1 MKILLGTDTYP
12 PTINGAAQFCFRLAR
27 GLARLGHDVHVA
39 CPSPT
44 GRAETISDDEGV
56 TLHRIRSARYR
67 RYGDFPLSR
76 LGTVAR
82 EARNVLDRV
91 RPDVVHVQHSFL
103 LGRALLRHAR
113 NAGIGTIATNHV
125 MPENLMDH
133 VPLPDFMHGWA
144 SRMVWR
150 DMKRVYRNAGIVT
163 SPTPRAVDLLQ
174 HATGLKA
181 VAVSNGVD
189 LQPYER
195 ESREA
200 VVNQVPVVLFVGR
213 LDQEKRVDNLIHAMA
228 ALPAHVP
235 GRLEIVGDGP
245 CRAEWEDLG
254 ERLGLGDDRVFFHGF
269 VSESDL
275 LSRYG
280 SADVFCMPSI
290 AELQSLATLE
300 AMAAS
305 TPVVAA
311 DAVALRH
318 LVDHGR
324 NGYLHKAGDVSD
336 LSSRL
341 AELLIDPDTR
351 RRMGRVSKSMVA
363 KHSME
368 HTLDSFENLYASIMR
383 GTKTWSRPITAETAL
398 TA

>member
-44 GRAETISDDEGV
+44 GRAEKATDDEGV
-56 TLHRIRSARYR
+56 TLHRIRSTRYR
-67 RYGDFPLSR
+67 RYSNFPLSR
-76 LGTVAR
+76 LGTVTRDAR
-82 EARNVLDRV
+82 KVLDEV
-91 RPDVVHVQHSFL
+91 QPDVVHVQHSFL

-113 NAGIGTIATNHV
+113 NAGIGTIETNHV
-125 MPENLMDH
+125 MPENLVDH
-133 VPLPDFMHGWA
+133 VPLPAFLHGWA
-144 SRMVWR
+144 SRLVWR
-150 DMKRVYRNAGIVT
+150 DIKRVYRNAGVVT
-163 SPTPRAVDLLQ
+163 SPTPLAVDLLRD
-174 HATGLKA
+174 ATGLEA
-181 VAVSNGVD
+181 CAVSNGVD
-189 LQPYER
+189 LHPYEQ
-195 ESREA
+195 ESHEA
-200 VVNQVPVVLFVGR
+200 AENQVPVVLFVGR
-213 LDQEKRVDNLIHAMA
+213 LDQEKRVDDLLHAMA
-228 ALPAHVP
+228 ALPTHVP

-254 ERLGLGDDRVFFHGF
+254 GRLGLGNDRVFFHGF
-269 VSESDL
+269 VRESDL

-305 TPVVAA
+305 TAVVAA

-324 NGYLHKAGDVSD
+324 NGYLHKAGDVAD
-336 LSSRL
+336 LSRRL
-341 AELLIDPDTR
+341 AELLNDPETR
-351 RRMGRVSKSMVA
+351 RRMGRVSRSMVA

-368 HTLDSFENLYASIMR
+368 HTLESFENLYASIMS
-383 GTKTWSRPITAETAL
+383 GTKTWSRPAAPEAAL